1 MAANPNAMSRPRLSV
16 RKPAAELQERKAP
29 PVSAVTDPAAR
40 PTPTDAVAD
49 AASQTSRHE
58 EIACTAYYMAEAR
71 GFEPGHELEDWL
83 AAEQQTGTR

>member
-1 MAANPNAMSRPRLSV
+1 MAANPNAISRPRLSAQ
-16 RKPAAELQERKAP
+16 KPAAELQEPNAP
-29 PVSAVTDPAAR
+29 PVSAVTDPAAQ
-40 PTPTDAVAD
+40 PTPIHALSD
-49 AASQTSRHE
+49 AANETSRHE